1 MQLIQPKL
9 RWIFVIFGL
18 NVHARMSEEF
28 QIEMG
33 KIKAPQKRWR
43 VKVKKMQEQP
53 FLKERLERSSSIPA
67 QDPSSSVDKKEA
79 VQSCKKMKVKKTV
92 VSFR

>member
-1 MQLIQPKL
+1 
-9 RWIFVIFGL
+9 
-18 NVHARMSEEF
+18 MSEKF

-33 KIKAPQKRWR
+33 KIKASEKRWR
-43 VKVKKMQEQP
+43 VKVKEMQYKP
-53 FLKERLERSSSIPA
+53 FLKERLERSSSILA

-92 VSFR
+92 RFR